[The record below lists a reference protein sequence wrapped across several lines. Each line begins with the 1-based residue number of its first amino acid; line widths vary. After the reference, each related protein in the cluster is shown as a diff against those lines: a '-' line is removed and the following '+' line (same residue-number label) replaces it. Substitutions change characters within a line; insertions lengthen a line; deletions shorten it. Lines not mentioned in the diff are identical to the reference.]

1 MNLKRNYQRS
11 IKNACNAFI
20 LNLYLY
26 ICTVKLLNEIIMDS
40 IYSLSDSQIQKKIGE
55 KIKSIRL
62 KQNITQDSL
71 AESASVSRSSV
82 QKIEAG
88 EIKSFDTFLR
98 VLRTLGMLDEIYH
111 LCEEEQLSPSEYYD
125 MVNSANKN
133 KRKRA
138 MGSINANKEESEW

>member
-1 MNLKRNYQRS
+1 
-11 IKNACNAFI
+11 
-20 LNLYLY
+20 
-26 ICTVKLLNEIIMDS
+26 MDS

-125 MVNSANKN
+125 MVNSAKKN

-138 MGSINANKEESEW
+138 MGSINTNKEESEW

>member
-1 MNLKRNYQRS
+1 
-11 IKNACNAFI
+11 
-20 LNLYLY
+20 
-26 ICTVKLLNEIIMDS
+26 MDS

-125 MVNSANKN
+125 MVNSAKKN
-133 KRKRA
+133 RRKRA
-138 MGSINANKEESEW
+138 MGSINANKEESDW